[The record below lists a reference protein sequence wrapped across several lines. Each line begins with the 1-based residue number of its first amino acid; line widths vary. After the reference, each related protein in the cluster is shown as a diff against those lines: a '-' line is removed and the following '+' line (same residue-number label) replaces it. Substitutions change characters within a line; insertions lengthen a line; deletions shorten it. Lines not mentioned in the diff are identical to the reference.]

1 MISNLC
7 KLTMFQW
14 KMLQLTTVT
23 VLVLSFQGF
32 SPGRILVTQFVTSC
46 GGFNWDIR
54 GSSLDLLADYK
65 PPEDTGKPKD
75 SSGAGGRSW
84 RSEDVSLESLS

>member
-1 MISNLC
+1 
-7 KLTMFQW
+7 MFEW

-32 SPGRILVTQFVTSC
+32 SPGTILMTEFVTSG
-46 GGFNWDIR
+46 GGFHWDIR
-54 GSSLDLLADYK
+54 GSSLDQLAEYK

-75 SSGAGGRSW
+75 SSGAGGRSF
-84 RSEDVSLESLS
+84 RSEDVPLKSLS